1 VNGWRGAGSGCGE
14 VVDFDHRAR
23 DEEVMALNRLGDG
36 QQQTL
41 WSRIKRIALTDVGAL
56 MRGLN
61 AEDLEKMERVLIE
74 ADFGVAATV
83 ELTQALEDEVRRGK
97 LKTEADLKGALQ
109 ERLVAM
115 LEGAEDPGALA
126 RPAAGPAVILIV
138 GVNGTG
144 KTTTAA
150 KLARRLQRE
159 GHSVLLAAA
168 DTYRAG
174 AIAQLQVWA
183 NRLGIPCVAGAP
195 GGDPASVAFDAIDAA
210 ISRGLDTVIIDTAG
224 RLHTQDGLMEELRK
238 ITRVIGRRLPG
249 APHETLLILDGTVG
263 QNAIQQGTLFS
274 QAVSPTGIIVTKLD
288 GSARGGAVAALRRE
302 LGLPI
307 RFLGLGESLEDLEPF
322 DPERFAENLLAET
335 PVEAS

>member
-1 VNGWRGAGSGCGE
+1 
-14 VVDFDHRAR
+14 
-23 DEEVMALNRLGDG
+23 MAPNRLGDS
-36 QQQTL
+36 QKQSL

-61 AEDLEKMERVLIE
+61 ADDLERMEQVLIE

-97 LKTEADLKGALQ
+97 LKTEADLKAALQ
-109 ERLVAM
+109 DRLAAM
-115 LEGAEDPGALA
+115 LDGGPDPGAIKQTIE
-126 RPAAGPAVILIV
+126 GPTIVLVV

-150 KLARRLQRE
+150 KLASRLQHQGRT
-159 GHSVLLAAA
+159 VLLAAA

-174 AIAQLQVWA
+174 AIAQLQIWA
-183 NRLGIPCVAGAP
+183 NRLGVPCVAGAP

-210 ISRGLDTVIIDTAG
+210 ISRGIDTVIVDTAG

-238 ITRVIGRRLPG
+238 MTRVIARRLPG

-263 QNAIQQGTLFS
+263 QNAIQQGKLFT
-274 QAVSPTGIIVTKLD
+274 QAVSPTGVIVTKLD

-307 RFLGLGESLEDLEPF
+307 RFIGLGESLEDLEPF

>member
-1 VNGWRGAGSGCGE
+1 MRP
-14 VVDFDHRAR
+14 
-23 DEEVMALNRLGDG
+23 NRLGTG
-36 QQQTL
+36 EKQTI

-61 AEDLEKMERVLIE
+61 AEDLENLERVLIE

-83 ELTQALEDEVRRGK
+83 ELTQVLEEEVRRGK
-97 LKTEADLKGALQ
+97 LKTEADLKRSLQ
-109 ERLVAM
+109 ERLAQM
-115 LEGAEDPGALA
+115 LAGPDDPGAVA
-126 RPAAGPAVILIV
+126 RAEAGPTIVLLV

-150 KLARRLQRE
+150 KLAHRLQRE
-159 GHSVLLAAA
+159 GRRSLLAAA

-183 NRLGIPCVAGAP
+183 NRLGIPCVAGSP
-195 GGDPASVAFDAIDAA
+195 GGDPAAVAFDAIDAA
-210 ISRGLDTVIIDTAG
+210 SSRGLDTVIIDTAG
-224 RLHTQDGLMEELRK
+224 RLHTQEGLMDELRK
-238 ITRVIGRRLPG
+238 ISRVVGRRLPG
-249 APHETLLILDGTVG
+249 APHETLLVVDGTVG
-263 QNAIQQGTLFS
+263 QNAIQQGKLFS
-274 QAVSPTGIIVTKLD
+274 DAVSPTGIIVTKLD

-307 RFLGLGESLEDLEPF
+307 RFVGLGESVEDLVPF
-322 DPERFAENLLAET
+322 DPDRFAENLLAEA

>member
-1 VNGWRGAGSGCGE
+1 
-14 VVDFDHRAR
+14 
-23 DEEVMALNRLGDG
+23 MAPNRLGDG

-109 ERLVAM
+109 ERLVTM
-115 LEGAEDPGALA
+115 LEGAKDPGALA

-150 KLARRLQRE
+150 KLARRLQRD
-159 GHSVLLAAA
+159 GRSVLLAAA

-307 RFLGLGESLEDLEPF
+307 RFIGLGESLEDLEPF